1 MGAQA
6 ATETVSVRLA
16 CAIQAASDSL
26 NAQLQGEHRLPLSE
40 HRALLRLSR
49 AESGRMRRVDLAR
62 ALLLTPSGV
71 TRLLSRLE
79 QARFVAKGSSDRD
92 ARVSSVLITDTG
104 RARLAEA
111 TSSRVARVK
120 VLLAQ
125 RYSREE
131 LLTLA
136 ELLGRL
142 DASADSGEEAMA
154 VTDRRG

>member
-1 MGAQA
+1 MGARA
-6 ATETVSVRLA
+6 ATETVSDRLA

-26 NAQLQGEHRLPLSE
+26 NAQLQGEHRLPLNE

-49 AESGRMRRVDLAR
+49 AGNGRMRRVDLAR

-79 QARFVAKGSSDRD
+79 QAGFVAKGYSDRD

-111 TSSRVARVK
+111 TSSRMARVK

-131 LLTLA
+131 RLTLA

-142 DASADSGEEAMA
+142 DASGDSGEEAMA
-154 VTDRRG
+154 RTGGRG

>member
-1 MGAQA
+1 MGAGV
-6 ATETVSVRLA
+6 ATESVSVRLA

-26 NAQLQGEHRLPLSE
+26 NAHIQGEHRLPLNE
-40 HRALLRLSR
+40 HRALLQLSR
-49 AESGRMRRVDLAR
+49 AENGRMRRVDLAR

-79 QARFVAKGSSDRD
+79 QAGFVAKGSSDRD
-92 ARVSSVLITDTG
+92 ARVSRVLITDRG

-111 TSSRVARVK
+111 TSSRMARVK

-142 DASADSGEEAMA
+142 DVSADSGKEAMA
-154 VTDRRG
+154 GTHRRG

>member
-1 MGAQA
+1 MGVQA
-6 ATETVSVRLA
+6 ATQTVSVRLA
-16 CAIQAASDSL
+16 CAIQAASDSFT
-26 NAQLQGEHRLPLSE
+26 AQLQGEHRLPLNE

-49 AESGRMRRVDLAR
+49 AENGRMRRVDLAR

-79 QARFVAKGSSDRD
+79 QAGFVAKGSSDRD
-92 ARVSSVLITDTG
+92 ARVSSVLFTDTG

-111 TSSRVARVK
+111 TSSRMARVK

-154 VTDRRG
+154 RTGGRG

>member
-1 MGAQA
+1 
-6 ATETVSVRLA
+6 
-16 CAIQAASDSL
+16 L
-26 NAQLQGEHRLPLSE
+26 NAHLQNEHRLPLNE

-49 AESGRMRRVDLAR
+49 AKNSRMRRVDLAR

-79 QARFVAKGSSDRD
+79 QAGFVAKGSSDRD
-92 ARVSSVLITDTG
+92 ARVSSVLITHRG

-111 TSSRVARVK
+111 TSSRMARVK

-142 DASADSGEEAMA
+142 HASADSREKVMA
-154 VTDRRG
+154 RTGARG

>member
-1 MGAQA
+1 MGVQA
-6 ATETVSVRLA
+6 ATQTVSVRLA

-26 NAQLQGEHRLPLSE
+26 NAQLQGEHRLPLNE

-49 AESGRMRRVDLAR
+49 AENGRMRRVDLAR

-79 QARFVAKGSSDRD
+79 QAGFVAKGSSDRD

-111 TSSRVARVK
+111 TSSRMARVR
-120 VLLAQ
+120 VLLAR

-154 VTDRRG
+154 RTGGRG

>member
-1 MGAQA
+1 MGAQV
-6 ATETVSVRLA
+6 ATESVSVRLA

-26 NAQLQGEHRLPLSE
+26 NAQLQGEHRLPLNE

-49 AESGRMRRVDLAR
+49 AENGRMRRVDLAR

-79 QARFVAKGSSDRD
+79 QASFVAKGSSDTD
-92 ARVSSVLITDTG
+92 ARVSRVLITNTG

-111 TSSRVARVK
+111 TSSRMARVK

-131 LLTLA
+131 LSTLA

-142 DASADSGEEAMA
+142 DASADSGEDA
-154 VTDRRG
+154 VAGTDGRG